1 MTAIRLGALL
11 ALLLGPTALLAARRG
26 IRPERSL
33 APTMCAQALLL
44 YAAGLLLPLDAGLYA
59 LSACSLGC
67 WAGALW
73 ACRTHPLQA
82 LRTWLTPGLCCF
94 VLLFPLLYW
103 GAIERVYISYDEFSH
118 WGLAVKL
125 MNGTG
130 RLFGSPESAP
140 FMLYDYPPALSL
152 VEWLF
157 CRLLGA
163 REGVALFGYQV
174 LLCALALPLAGE
186 TRWRRPLRAAV
197 SLLLPLLVLNAV
209 FPLWTS
215 RLFCE
220 PALAMLT
227 ALLFVSL
234 ALQERPLSGAGEA
247 LILCFLTLTKNTGVF
262 FAALYLLAAWY
273 VRGRRALHAGVPA
286 LLAFASWQ
294 AYCALCGLGSAFS
307 SGIAQNVSALLGGAL
322 PEANASAPLR
332 FLLALFTSPYRP
344 ADIYG
349 GYGLPVPPALLYAL
363 AAGLCVLGARCLPP
377 ERRRHARRA
386 VAALFA
392 LCLCYLLFIALSYL
406 LIFRDYEAAR
416 LSEFDRYTT
425 LPALLCG
432 LVGAALCLRAAWEA
446 GSARAVQAARA
457 VCIACTCGLL
467 CVGNTRFFHETVIA
481 RESVVQMQWQ
491 RYTPGELAA
500 AVRAQAPQG
509 SSIVCL
515 GGGNV
520 IALRYE
526 LAPDYEVSVPGG
538 DFMASPD
545 MNLQTVRESLDACDY
560 AVVLWADERLAPLVA
575 GDLCADSLYRVE
587 HGPDGPR
594 LELLF
599 SVPPVN

>member
-1 MTAIRLGALL
+1 MTAIKLAALL

-59 LSACSLGC
+59 LFACSLGC

-94 VLLFPLLYW
+94 VLLCPLLYW

-118 WGLAVKL
+118 WGLVVKL

-130 RLFGSPESAP
+130 RLFGSHESAP

-152 VEWLF
+152 IEWLF

-163 REGVALFGYQV
+163 REGVALLGNQV
-174 LLCALALPLAGE
+174 LLCALALPFAGE
-186 TRWRRPLRAAV
+186 TRWRHPLRAAV
-197 SLLLPLLVLNAV
+197 ALLLPLLVLNAS

-227 ALLFVSL
+227 ALLFASL
-234 ALQERPLSGAGEA
+234 ALQERPLGNVGEA

-273 VRGRRALHAGVPA
+273 VRGRRALRAGIPA
-286 LLAFASWQ
+286 LLAFVSWQ

-307 SGIAQNVSALLGGAL
+307 SGIAQNVSALLHGAL

-332 FLLALFTSPYRP
+332 FLLALFNTPYRP
-344 ADIYG
+344 ANIYG
-349 GYGLPVPPALLYAL
+349 SYGLPVPPAVLYAF

-406 LIFRDYEAAR
+406 LIFRDYEAAQ
-416 LSEFDRYTT
+416 LNEFNRYTT

-432 LVGAALCLRAAWEA
+432 LVGVSLCLRAAREA
-446 GSARAVQAARA
+446 GSIRTARVARAACAA
-457 VCIACTCGLL
+457 CACVLL

-481 RESVVQMQWQ
+481 RENVVQMHWQ
-491 RYTPGELAA
+491 RYTPGELAT

-509 SSIVCL
+509 ASLVCL
-515 GGGNV
+515 GDGNA

-538 DFMASPD
+538 DFMAPPD
-545 MNLQTVRESLDACDY
+545 LDPQAVREALDVCDY

-575 GDLCADSLYRVE
+575 GELYTDSLYRVE

>member
-11 ALLLGPTALLAARRG
+11 ALLLGPGALLAARRG
-26 IRPERSL
+26 IRPEQSL

-44 YAAGLLLPLDAGLYA
+44 YAVGLFLPLDVGLYA
-59 LSACSLGC
+59 LFACSLGC
-67 WAGALW
+67 WVGALW
-73 ACRTHPLQA
+73 ACRIDPLRA
-82 LRTWLTPGLCCF
+82 LRAWLTPGLCCF
-94 VLLFPLLYW
+94 VLLCPLLYW

-140 FMLYDYPPALSL
+140 FMLHDYPPALAL
-152 VEWLF
+152 IEWLF
-157 CRLLGA
+157 CRSLGA
-163 REGVALFGYQV
+163 REGVALLGNQV
-174 LLCALALPLAGE
+174 LLCALALPFAGE
-186 TRWRRPLRAAV
+186 TRWRHPLRAAV
-197 SLLLPLLVLNAV
+197 ALLLPLLVLNAG

-227 ALLFVSL
+227 ALLFASL
-234 ALQERPLSGAGEA
+234 ALRERPLSGAGEA
-247 LILCFLTLTKNTGVF
+247 LILCFLTLTKNTGIF

-273 VRGRRALHAGVPA
+273 VRGRRALRAGVPA

-307 SGIAQNVSALLGGAL
+307 SGIAQNVSALLHGTL

-332 FLLALFTSPYRP
+332 FLLALFNTPYRP
-344 ADIYG
+344 ANIYSS
-349 GYGLPVPPALLYAL
+349 YGLPVPPALLYAL
-363 AAGLCVLGARCLPP
+363 ATGLCVLGAGCLPAAK
-377 ERRRHARRA
+377 RTRARRA

-432 LVGAALCLRAAWEA
+432 LVGAALCL
-446 GSARAVQAARA
+446 QAAREA
-457 VCIACTCGLL
+457 GPVRASRMARAACIACACVLL
-467 CVGNTRFFHETVIA
+467 CVGNTRFFYETVIA
-481 RESVVQMQWQ
+481 RENVTLMRWQ

-500 AVRAQAPQG
+500 AVRMHAPQG
-509 SSIVCL
+509 ASIVCV
-515 GGGNV
+515 GDGNA

-575 GDLCADSLYRVE
+575 GELYTDSLYRVE
-587 HGPDGPR
+587 HGPDGPH
-594 LELLF
+594 LKLLF
-599 SVPPVN
+599 SVPPAN

>member
-11 ALLLGPTALLAARRG
+11 ALLLGPGALLAARRG
-26 IRPERSL
+26 IRPEQSL

-44 YAAGLLLPLDAGLYA
+44 YAVGLFLPLDAGLYA

-67 WAGALW
+67 WVGALW
-73 ACRTHPLQA
+73 ACRIDPLRA
-82 LRTWLTPGLCCF
+82 LRAWLTPGLCCF
-94 VLLFPLLYW
+94 VLLCPLLYW

-152 VEWLF
+152 IEWLF

-186 TRWRRPLRAAV
+186 TRWRHPLRAAV

-234 ALQERPLSGAGEA
+234 ALQERPLGNVGEA
-247 LILCFLTLTKNTGVF
+247 LILCFLTLTLSPCFSVV
-262 FAALYLLAAWY
+262 APDLLAAWCA
-273 VRGRRALHAGVPA
+273 RGRRALRAGGPA
-286 LLAFASWQ
+286 LLAFVSSQ

-363 AAGLCVLGARCLPP
+363 AAGLCLLGARCLPP

-406 LIFRDYEAAR
+406 LIFRDYEAAQ
-416 LSEFDRYTT
+416 LNEFNRYTT

-432 LVGAALCLRAAWEA
+432 LVGVSLCLRAAREA
-446 GSARAVQAARA
+446 GSIRTARVARAACAA
-457 VCIACTCGLL
+457 CACVLL

-481 RESVVQMQWQ
+481 RENVVQMHWQ
-491 RYTPGELAA
+491 RYTPGELAT

-515 GGGNV
+515 GDGNA

-538 DFMASPD
+538 DFMAPPD
-545 MNLQTVRESLDACDY
+545 LDPQAVRDALDVCDY
-560 AVVLWADERLAPLVA
+560 AVVLWADERLAPFVL
-575 GDLCADSLYRVE
+575 GDLCMDSLYRVE

>member
-11 ALLLGPTALLAARRG
+11 ALLLGPGALLAARRG
-26 IRPERSL
+26 IRPEQSL

-44 YAAGLLLPLDAGLYA
+44 YAVGLFLPLDAGLYA

-67 WAGALW
+67 WVGALW
-73 ACRTHPLQA
+73 ACRIDPLRA
-82 LRTWLTPGLCCF
+82 LRAWLTPGLCCF
-94 VLLFPLLYW
+94 VLLCPLLYW

-152 VEWLF
+152 IEWLF

-186 TRWRRPLRAAV
+186 TRWRHPLRAAV

-234 ALQERPLSGAGEA
+234 ALQERPLGNVGEA

-273 VRGRRALHAGVPA
+273 VRGRRALRAGI
-286 LLAFASWQ
+286 Q

-363 AAGLCVLGARCLPP
+363 AAGLCLLGARCLPP

-406 LIFRDYEAAR
+406 LIFRDYEAAQ
-416 LSEFDRYTT
+416 LNEFNRYTT

-432 LVGAALCLRAAWEA
+432 LVGVSLCLRAAREA
-446 GSARAVQAARA
+446 GSIRTARVARAACAA
-457 VCIACTCGLL
+457 CACVLL

-481 RESVVQMQWQ
+481 RENVVQMHWQ
-491 RYTPGELAA
+491 RYTPGELAT

-515 GGGNV
+515 GDGNA

-538 DFMASPD
+538 DFMAPPD
-545 MNLQTVRESLDACDY
+545 LDPQAVRDALDVCDY
-560 AVVLWADERLAPLVA
+560 AVVLWADERLAPFVL
-575 GDLCADSLYRVE
+575 GDLCMDSLYRVE